1 MSDPFGSKETK
12 TMIFNMLKVL
22 GGHTVE
28 VRFQGG
34 GDSGEIEDACLLDAN
49 DNEISMDGITYD
61 WPTTKADFDHAQQ
74 KWVETTEIKPT
85 PLSDI
90 LRDATE
96 TMLEQQG
103 LDWYNNDGGQG
114 SMTIDLST
122 TPPTV
127 TLNVGINY
135 TQTDEHEYDYTDG
148 DDEYDEGEET
158 VIDPEVSGAVGE
170 GK

>member
-34 GDSGEIEDACLLDAN
+34 GDSGEIEDAYLFDAN
-49 DNEISMDGITYD
+49 QNEIKMDGITYD
-61 WPTTKADFDHAQQ
+61 WPKVKSHFEVGQQ
-74 KWVETTEIKPT
+74 KWISTTEIEPT

-127 TLNVGINY
+127 TLQVGINY

-148 DDEYDEGEET
+148 DDEEEENERT
-158 VIDPEVSGAVGE
+158 A
-170 GK
+170 